1 MQTTRTNENKAITI
15 YDIAREAGVS
25 PSTVSRVLTSNAN
38 VRQEKKERVLQLIEK
53 YNFKPNALARGL
65 ADTRSKVIG
74 LLAADVRNPFYAALF
89 VACEKAANEAG
100 YTLLSS
106 NSLDILEQEKA
117 LLEKMQEQK
126 VDAIIQVG
134 GSVDDLAT
142 NLEYAEF
149 VNQIMTT
156 TPVIVTG
163 KLDGTQCHMVQID
176 AVKVMDLLME
186 HLIEL
191 NHKKIAMIGGSVDVA
206 STFVRVQRYK
216 QLLQKYKIDY
226 CSDFVMTKGSYNA
239 ESGYALMN
247 EMFEKGN
254 IPTAVIAINDFTAT
268 GIVRSILEHK
278 YRIPEDIS
286 VVSQDNTFLTSIAVP
301 NLTSVD
307 YDYEEFGRKL
317 IETAIAVIEGREVSM
332 LQKVMPKL
340 IVRESSGYAP
350 DKEA

>member
-1 MQTTRTNENKAITI
+1 M
-15 YDIAREAGVS
+15 
-25 PSTVSRVLTSNAN
+25 
-38 VRQEKKERVLQLIEK
+38 
-53 YNFKPNALARGL
+53 
-65 ADTRSKVIG
+65 
-74 LLAADVRNPFYAALF
+74 
-89 VACEKAANEAG
+89 
-100 YTLLSS
+100 
-106 NSLDILEQEKA
+106 
-117 LLEKMQEQK
+117 LEKMQEQK

-206 STFVRVQRYK
+206 STFVKVQRYK
-216 QLLQKYKIDY
+216 QLLQKYKLDY